1 MDETFREISI
11 NKPDIGTGG
20 NHVLSLMFKFM
31 DRDIGP
37 SVVLEWMQSSL
48 FHFNEAS
55 TPGIGWEV
63 RGAPPPH
70 PRIALTDLHSHTLSG
85 AFLAVRRL
93 RVLLSWPGR
102 DFSHVQD
109 Q

>member
-11 NKPDIGTGG
+11 NKPDIGTSG

-37 SVVLEWMQSSL
+37 PVVLEWMQSSL

-55 TPGIGWEV
+55 TPGIGQEV

-70 PRIALTDLHSHTLSG
+70 PRIALTDLHSHT
-85 AFLAVRRL
+85 
-93 RVLLSWPGR
+93 
-102 DFSHVQD
+102 
-109 Q
+109 